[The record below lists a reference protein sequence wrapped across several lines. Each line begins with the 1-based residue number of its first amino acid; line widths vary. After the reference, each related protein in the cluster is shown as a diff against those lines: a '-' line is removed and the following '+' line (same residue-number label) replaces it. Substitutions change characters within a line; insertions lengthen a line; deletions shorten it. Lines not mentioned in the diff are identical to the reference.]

1 METRTLRRL
10 VAGLTAGLW
19 VLFNAAPGSALPI
32 DESLTIQPIVVCDT
46 TGANCAVNPTNTAYF
61 SNLQTVMDTAWAQA
75 GIAPVLLSPTTLNI
89 GTVTTSAGRYGL
101 ITDVNATAATDG
113 FKLLT
118 RTPGNGQSTNPT
130 TLNLYFVDSLVTPGQ
145 IVRGVA
151 YVNGNGFIIADNSV
165 FDTGAHELG
174 HNLGLDHTTFGAG
187 GANNLMTTGG
197 VRTVPTSIANIAPN
211 GANLDQLNGSPSP
224 PSGQIGR
231 ARQPLFTV
239 NLGQVDSTPFAA
251 AEGCTIIRTC
261 FNITYVANP
270 STTETL
276 NNIQLNYGPNVAV
289 NGFTALSA
297 NGIPLADVT
306 GSFTTLPGNV
316 VQLTVSLGSGLFGF
330 GDSIDIA
337 TFLSGSSMAPP
348 DPISVKFNFK
358 DGFSSQAGFDA
369 VNGAM
374 SGLGD
379 FGFTGVPTY
388 GMNVPTCPL
397 PPTPPPPG
405 APCGTETSEVDV
417 VPEPSAAPVL
427 AVGLIGLWLVRRRRH
442 RQCGS
447 GARDGL

>member
-10 VAGLTAGLW
+10 VAGLTVGLS
-19 VLFNAAPGSALPI
+19 VLFNAVPGSALPI
-32 DESLTIQPIVVCDT
+32 DELLTIQPIVVCDT

-61 SNLQTVMDTAWAQA
+61 SNLQGIMDAAWAQA

-101 ITDVNATAATDG
+101 ITDVNTTAATDG

-174 HNLGLDHTTFGAG
+174 HNLALDHTTFGAG

-211 GANLDQLNGSPSP
+211 GANLDQLNAA
-224 PSGQIGR
+224 QITR
-231 ARQPLFTV
+231 ARMPLFTV
-239 NLGQVDSTPFAA
+239 NLGQVNSTPFAA
-251 AEGCTIIRTC
+251 TEGCTTIETC
-261 FNITYVANP
+261 FNVAYVANP

-289 NGFTALSA
+289 NGFHLISA
-297 NGIPLADVT
+297 SGIPPANVT

-330 GDSIDIA
+330 GDSINIA

-358 DGFSSQAGFDA
+358 DGFSSQAGFDG
-369 VNGAM
+369 VTGAM

-379 FGFTGVPTY
+379 FGFTGVPSY
-388 GMNVPTCPL
+388 GMGVMV
-397 PPTPPPPG
+397 PPG
-405 APCGTETSEVDV
+405 VEDSEVDV

-427 AVGLIGLWLVRRRRH
+427 VVGLIALWLSARRRY

-447 GARDGL
+447 DARPKRGLDFGRCGRYRVET